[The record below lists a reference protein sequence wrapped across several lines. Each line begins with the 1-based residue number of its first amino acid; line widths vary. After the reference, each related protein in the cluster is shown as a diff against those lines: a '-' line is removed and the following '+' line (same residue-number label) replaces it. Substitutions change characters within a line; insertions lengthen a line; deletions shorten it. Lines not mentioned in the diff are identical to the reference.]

1 MKKSLGAKTLVF
13 PTPVWVVGSYDQE
26 GKPNIMTI
34 AWGGICCSKPPC
46 LNISLRKATYTYEC
60 ITKSGG
66 FTVNVATE
74 NSIIMA
80 DYCGTA
86 SGRTVNKFAATG
98 LTPVKSELV
107 DAPYIEEFPLIAEC
121 RLLQTIDLGLHTMF
135 IGEILDIK
143 ADEAVL
149 MAEGLPDVEKLRPA
163 VFGPVVRTYHGLG
176 EYLGPA
182 FTIGQEIERPKDES
196 PKREH

>member
-1 MKKSLGAKTLVF
+1 
-13 PTPVWVVGSYDQE
+13 
-26 GKPNIMTI
+26 MTI

-60 ITKSGG
+60 ITMSRS

-74 NSIIMA
+74 NNIIMA

-98 LTPVKSELV
+98 LTPVRSELV

-121 RLLQTIDLGLHTMF
+121 RLLQTVDLGLHTMF

-143 ADEAVL
+143 ADAAVL
-149 MAEGLPDVEKLRPA
+149 MEEGLPDVEKLRPA

-182 FTIGQEIERPKDES
+182 FTIGQEIERPKDEL